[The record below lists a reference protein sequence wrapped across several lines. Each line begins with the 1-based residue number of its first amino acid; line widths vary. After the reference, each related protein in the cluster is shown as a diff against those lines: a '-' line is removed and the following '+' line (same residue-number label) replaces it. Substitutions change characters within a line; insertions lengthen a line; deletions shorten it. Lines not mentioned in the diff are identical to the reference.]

1 MIGLRKIGQ
10 NNRFGVKNVDF
21 FREKK
26 PYLPPLPHFESE
38 KKKTPIQVSIP
49 KIRNIKL
56 GTFNATLSKTSLGNY
71 INRPQL

>member
-10 NNRFGVKNVDF
+10 NNRFGVKNVDI

-49 KIRNIKL
+49 KI
-56 GTFNATLSKTSLGNY
+56 GT
-71 INRPQL
+71 